1 MRVFGAETPYYG
13 GAFQASPMHA
23 AIIIL
28 VFLCTYVGMAAGRL
42 PHLQIDRAGIA
53 LLGVIVL
60 LASQTVTLDE
70 LGANIDVSTLVLL
83 FALMIISA
91 QFVSAGFFE
100 VSADWIMR
108 KAESPTMLLAL
119 TVAVCGALSALLANE
134 VVVLSMAPLIIV
146 GVQARALDPRP
157 FVIALAGAANAGS
170 AATLI
175 GSPPNILIGQIGE
188 LSFHLYLLAGIVPAL
203 LGLAS
208 VFAVTWFLWHDRMD
222 APAPAGGIADVPRHP
237 HDRHQTVKGLAGI
250 AVLLLLF
257 STPMPREVGG
267 LLIAAA
273 LLTNRRFTNRIMI
286 AAVDWSLLLLFVCLF
301 AVSGA
306 LADTGVPWIIVS
318 WLQSHGIMPDNLLVL
333 TPLTLLLS
341 NTIGNTPWIILL
353 LQAWPNPPQGP
364 LYALAVLSSLA
375 ANLTLIG
382 SLASAIVA
390 ERAEALGVRLSFSE
404 YARAGV
410 PFTLISMVF
419 AVCWLAWTGWVP
431 WLAGGNAGAGN

>member
-1 MRVFGAETPYYG
+1 
-13 GAFQASPMHA
+13 MHA

-28 VFLCTYVGMAAGRL
+28 VFLATYAGMIAGRL
-42 PHLQIDRAGIA
+42 PHLQVDRTGIA

-60 LASQTVTLDE
+60 LASETVTLDE

-91 QFVSAGFFE
+91 QFVSAGLFE
-100 VSADWIMR
+100 LAADRIMA

-119 TVAVCGALSALLANE
+119 TVLVGGALSALLANE
-134 VVVLSMAPLIIV
+134 LVVATLTPLLIV
-146 GVQARALDPRP
+146 GAQSRSLDPRP
-157 FVIALAGAANAGS
+157 FLIALTGAANAGS

-175 GSPPNILIGQIGE
+175 GSPPNILIGQVGE
-188 LSFHLYLLAGIVPAL
+188 LSFHLYLLAGIVPAM

-208 VFAVTWFLWHDRMD
+208 VFAVTWLLWRGRMET
-222 APAPAGGIADVPRHP
+222 APPASGVEEVPRHP
-237 HDRHQTVKGLAGI
+237 FDRHQIVKGLAGM

-257 STPMPREVGG
+257 ATPLPREVGG

-286 AAVDWSLLLLFVCLF
+286 NAVDWPLLLLFVCLF
-301 AVSGA
+301 AVTGA
-306 LADTGVPWIIVS
+306 LADTGIPWSLIS
-318 WLQSHGIMPDNLLVL
+318 WFQSHGLAPDNLLVL
-333 TPLTLLLS
+333 TPLTLVLS

-353 LQAWPNPPQGP
+353 LQIWPNPPHGP

-375 ANLTLIG
+375 GNLTLIG
-382 SLASAIVA
+382 SLANVVVI
-390 ERAEALGVRLSFSE
+390 ERAEAMGVRLGFAE

-410 PFTLISMVF
+410 PFTLIGMAC
-419 AVCWLAWTGWVP
+419 AVIWLAWTGWVP
-431 WLAGGNAGAGN
+431 LLPGGQAAAGD